1 MIPLVG
7 FVVVCHE
14 AIFMEIIFY
23 HGKQDKNM
31 QVKIEDKSS
40 VEKTLFFEVEADV
53 VTKELDNAY
62 ADLKKKADIKGFRKG
77 KIPRKVLESRFGA
90 SVCSEVASKLIQDSF
105 EKALK
110 EHELKVVGGPKIDP
124 PELVPGNPFVF
135 DITIDVKP
143 EIGDVDYEG
152 IDLKKP
158 MYCVEESDIDTQIH
172 ILQKS
177 LATKEIVSDG
187 RAVTED
193 DYVCI
198 DYQGYLD
205 GKPYEHTPLRENYV
219 MGIGRGLLPA
229 EISEKLLGLAPVQ
242 TVEVPVDYDADHHDE
257 NLKGKSIVY
266 HVTLKEIQEEVLPP
280 LDDELAKKSGTFQTL
295 DEMKSAIREN
305 LERNCNQRM
314 QNELNNQIFVHLLE
328 KYAFEVPQTMVEAEL
343 GAIIA
348 ETEQMCMQNNISL
361 EDMGF
366 TKESL
371 KEKYRGV
378 AEKQARRHVI
388 LDQIIVQEEL
398 DLSKEEMEEG
408 LERMAKEMNLGVDAV
423 KNYFSMAPQ
432 QLDYYI
438 HGELENK
445 AMELIISKANVTE
458 VSPEEMEADKIAEA
472 ASAQM
477 ESVDKAQES
486 GKEEEDGEKEE

>member
-1 MIPLVG
+1 
-7 FVVVCHE
+7 
-14 AIFMEIIFY
+14 
-23 HGKQDKNM
+23 M

-40 VEKTLFFEVEADV
+40 VEKILSFEVDTDV
-53 VTKELDNAY
+53 ITKELDKAY

-77 KIPRKVLESRFGA
+77 KIPRNVLESRFG
-90 SVCSEVASKLIQDSF
+90 SGVCSEVGSKLIQDSF
-105 EKALK
+105 ENALK
-110 EHELKVVGGPKIDP
+110 EHDLKVVGGPRIDP
-124 PELVPGNPFVF
+124 PELVPGKPYVF
-135 DITIDVKP
+135 DITIEVKP
-143 EIGDVDYEG
+143 EIGDVDYAG

-158 MYCVEESDIDTQIH
+158 MYCVEESDIETQIL

-177 LATKEIVSDG
+177 LATKEIVSEG

-198 DYQGYLD
+198 DYEGFLD

-219 MGIGRGLLPA
+219 MGIGRGLLPP
-229 EISEKLLGLAPVQ
+229 EISEKLLGLSPVQ
-242 TVEVPVDYDADHHDE
+242 TVEVPVDYDADYHDE
-257 NLKGKSIVY
+257 NLRGKTIVY
-266 HVTLKEIQEEVLPP
+266 HVKLKEIQKEILPP

-295 DEMKSAIREN
+295 DEMRSAIREN
-305 LERNCNQRM
+305 LERNCNQRI
-314 QNELNNQIFVHLLE
+314 QNELNGQIFLHLLE
-328 KYAFEVPQTMVEAEL
+328 KYEFEVPKSMVEAEL

-388 LDQIIVQEEL
+388 LDQIIVQEQM
-398 DLSKEEMEEG
+398 DLSKEEMEQG
-408 LERMAKEMNLGVDAV
+408 LEKMAREMNLGVDAV

-445 AMELIISKANVTE
+445 AVELIISKANVTE
-458 VSPEEMEADKIAEA
+458 VSPDEMEAEKMAEA
-472 ASAQM
+472 AST
-477 ESVDKAQES
+477 ESDSTEKAGESNKEDK
-486 GKEEEDGEKEE
+486 EKEE